1 MNKTTRII
9 LVLIPLVVLGFAFWQ
24 LTNVMAY
31 IIIAFVLSMIGEPLV
46 SVMGK
51 IKIRN
56 WQIPIWIRS
65 LITVIFIWVLIFTFF
80 RTFIPLLTQEL
91 QYFANL
97 EISSVFDSLQEPISK
112 VEDLVNQYNLSV
124 DDDFTFEAWATET
137 ITDII
142 GIERITEIVKNIAGA
157 IGNIF
162 VAFVVISFTTFFFM
176 KEARLFENGVVLFF
190 PEEQENKIK
199 NAIHSISRFLKRY
212 FIGVSLQITGIIVLN
227 TVGLSIVGLDFST
240 AVTIAFISGV
250 INVIPYVGPLI
261 GLGVGLFVGTAVSIP
276 MDFYMEILP
285 RLIYITIAME
295 FTQVI
300 DNVVFQPLIF
310 SKSVKAHPLEIFLV
324 IISAGTL
331 GGVIGMILAV
341 PTYTV
346 VRVVAKEFLASSSF
360 VQKLTARM

>member
-1 MNKTTRII
+1 MNKTTRLI
-9 LVLIPLVVLGFAFWQ
+9 LILIPLLLLGLAFWQ
-24 LTNVMAY
+24 LTNIMAY
-31 IIIAFVLSMIGEPLV
+31 IIIAFVISMVGEPLV
-46 SVMGK
+46 SLLGR
-51 IKIRN
+51 IRIRN
-56 WQIPIWIRS
+56 WQFPIWFRS
-65 LITVIFIWVLIFTFF
+65 LVTLILIWTLLFAFF

-91 QYFANL
+91 QYFSDLDIN
-97 EISSVFDSLQEPISK
+97 SVFSSLQEPISRIEHLVNRYDLS
-112 VEDLVNQYNLSV
+112 VEDN
-124 DDDFTFEAWATET
+124 FTFEDWATET
-137 ITDII
+137 ISGII
-142 GIERITEIVKNIAGA
+142 GIDRITELIRSIAGA

-162 VAFVVISFTTFFFM
+162 VAFVVISFTAFFFM

-190 PEEQENKIK
+190 PEEQEKKIK

-212 FIGVSLQITGIIVLN
+212 FIGVSFQITGIIVIN
-227 TVGLSIVGLDFST
+227 TVGLSIVGLEFST
-240 AVTIAFISGV
+240 AVTIAFISGI
-250 INVIPYVGPLI
+250 INVIPYIGPLI

-276 MDFYMEILP
+276 ADFQTEILP
-285 RLIYITIAME
+285 RLLYITIAME
-295 FTQVI
+295 FTQII

-346 VRVVAKEFLASSSF
+346 FRVVAKEFLTSSSF